1 MLTIL
6 EASKL
11 NDNPLASGIVEIIA
25 SANPVLERLPF
36 VAISGNAYRYN
47 REGTLPGIAFRGYGE
62 GYTESTGVVNPQVE
76 SLTIMGGDSDYDV
89 ALVKQNAGQS
99 NDLRAA
105 HDALK
110 AKAASLTW
118 LKTFFD
124 GDSVA
129 NPKEF
134 DGLNRRLTG
143 GQLLSLATGGGTLTL
158 AKVDELIDAVN
169 GTPDMLLMPKAI
181 RRKIGA
187 LASGTAAVAMSLD
200 LLGRPM
206 MSYAG
211 VPIGVIED
219 DATGAAILGFDEDD
233 GSGNLDTCSIYALRL
248 GLDALHGIQTA
259 PIDVRD
265 LGEIDSKPAMR
276 TRIEWYSGVVVKHP
290 KAAARLRFINNA

>member
-1 MLTIL
+1 MLTVL

-11 NDNPLASGIVEIIA
+11 NDNPLAQGIVEIIA

-36 VAISGNAYRYN
+36 VSISGNAFRYS
-47 REGTLPGIAFRGYGE
+47 REGSLPGIAFRGYGE
-62 GYTESTGVVNPQVE
+62 GYTESTGIVNPQVE

-105 HDALK
+105 HDAMK

-143 GQLLSLATGGGTLTL
+143 GQVVSLATGGGTLTL
-158 AKVDELIDAVN
+158 AKVDELVDAVN
-169 GTPDMLLMPKAI
+169 GTPDLLLMSKAM

-187 LASGTAAVAMSLD
+187 LASGTAAVQMSVD

-206 MSYAG
+206 MAYAG
-211 VPIGVIED
+211 VPIGVVED
-219 DATGAAILGFDEDD
+219 DASGTAILAFDEDD
-233 GSGNLDTCSIYALRL
+233 GFGNLDTTSIYALRF

-276 TRIEWYSGVVVKHP
+276 TRIEWYSGLVAKHP
-290 KAAARLRFINNA
+290 KCAARLRWINNA